1 MWCRISAKFD
11 YINWSLG
18 TNSREVIL
26 IRKHTMFDQKSLME
40 ENSNINWFIVFYVC
54 FVFLSM
60 VAIRDV
66 IDISLFFRLD

>member
-1 MWCRISAKFD
+1 M
-11 YINWSLG
+11 
-18 TNSREVIL
+18 V
-26 IRKHTMFDQKSLME
+26 DQKSLME

-66 IDISLFFRLD
+66 IDIPFFSIRLIAITFTI